1 MAYMSDN
8 CCEHNHNC
16 IEELKQDHKKI
27 LESIDALQVAVRDGI
42 NKEEVKKFLDFT
54 QSFAEPHHHKE
65 ENVLFPKLEEKGI
78 PREGGPIG
86 MMLLDH
92 ETKRGFVKNLR
103 EALENNDE
111 GKIKE
116 NALAIINLMRDH
128 IYKEDNIL
136 YPCAEDVLTEVEM
149 NEMGAKC
156 SEIKS

>member
-1 MAYMSDN
+1 MSN
-8 CCEHNHNC
+8 YCEHNHNC
-16 IEELKQDHKKI
+16 VEELKQDHSKI
-27 LESIDALQVAVRDGI
+27 LESIDALQGAVRGKTD
-42 NKEEVKKFLDFT
+42 KDAVKKFLDFT

-86 MMLLDH
+86 MMLLEH

-103 EALENNDE
+103 EALENGDE
-111 GKIKE
+111 AKIKE
-116 NALAIINLMRDH
+116 NALSIVNLMRDH
-128 IYKEDNIL
+128 IYKENNIL
-136 YPCAEDVLTEVEM
+136 YPCAEDVLSEEEM